1 MDTKMQ
7 KIEKNV
13 NKIDGC
19 KCKKKEK
26 PTEIESNIKGMKSTS
41 VVKNAKIKLT
51 IFHKKLSSLKMKQNP
66 RSVKLRRKMNMYKS
80 SNPQF

>member
-1 MDTKMQ
+1 MLIKLMDA
-7 KIEKNV
+7 NV
-13 NKIDGC
+13 KRR
-19 KCKKKEK
+19 EK

-66 RSVKLRRKMNMYKS
+66 RSVKLRREMNMYKS

>member
-1 MDTKMQ
+1 MLIKLMDA
-7 KIEKNV
+7 NV
-13 NKIDGC
+13 KRR
-19 KCKKKEK
+19 KK

-66 RSVKLRRKMNMYKS
+66 RSDKLRRKMNMYKS